1 MNSTP
6 RPEPGQPAIPGN
18 AGHAQDFVAVDDSGE
33 FSYHRSEEELLP
45 AFEYVGEAAC
55 IIDRSG
61 DERRLALAPDRRLV
75 LGPATGPVE
84 FHWLRQA
91 WLAAQDVH
99 PDALRL
105 RRFYPETLT
114 DLLQDL
120 FETLALEAG
129 PAVGYWTVVIEG
141 VASHTPD
148 LQEIDRRLS
157 HGDEL
162 DDVHVQDPF
171 GHTYRPVRRRRH
183 WYLPASAG
191 FICYVEVRNARRGSH
206 DHA

>member
-1 MNSTP
+1 MNTTP
-6 RPEPGQPAIPGN
+6 RPEPGAPAIPGN
-18 AGHAQDFVAVDDSGE
+18 AGPSRDFVTVDDSGE
-33 FSYHRSEEELLP
+33 FSYHRSEEELLS

-61 DERRLALAPDRRLV
+61 NERRLALDPDRSLV
-75 LGPATGPVE
+75 LGSITGPVE

-99 PDALRL
+99 PDTLRL
-105 RRFYPETLT
+105 RRFYPETRT
-114 DLLQDL
+114 DLLQDM

-129 PAVGYWTVVIEG
+129 PAGDPWTVVIEG
-141 VASHTPD
+141 VAWHTPD
-148 LQEIDRRLS
+148 LQEIDRRLPRR
-157 HGDEL
+157 DEL

-183 WYLPASAG
+183 WYLPATAG
-191 FICYVEVRNARRGSH
+191 FICYVEVRNARRGTH